1 MIIIPTLQMGKW
13 SLREVKNMS
22 EVPGYCLVGLGF
34 EPRSLRLRVSNH
46 SAIPLLDS
54 RTLFTKLTPGIKSGP
69 GINTWLQETQLF
81 GGGNSCAFIYHFT
94 KPHELK
100 HHKVRLTQSQ
110 TRGQVIIV
118 LIKENK
124 FRSPLPFLV
133 KTLEY

>member
-13 SLREVKNMS
+13 RLREVKNTPK
-22 EVPGYCLVGLGF
+22 VPGYCMVGLGF
-34 EPRSLRLRVSNH
+34 ERRSLGLRVSNH

-54 RTLFTKLTPGIKSGP
+54 RTLFTKPTPGIKSGP

-81 GGGNSCAFIYHFT
+81 RGGNSCSFIYHFT

-110 TRGQVIIV
+110 TLGQVIIV
-118 LIKENK
+118 LIK
-124 FRSPLPFLV
+124 
-133 KTLEY
+133 